1 MNVEE
6 FKKSLSKLDHVEF
19 VLPNNERV
27 PAHFHITEM
36 GIITKDYIDCGGTVR
51 KERSANFQIWHAN
64 DYEHR
69 IDPQKIID
77 IISTAEKSVL
87 LENLEVEVEYQSET
101 IGKYGLSFHD
111 NLFHLTPT
119 FTDCLAK
126 EKCGIPDNNVTEPET
141 ETYCSPSSGCC

>member
-1 MNVEE
+1 MYVES
-6 FKKSLSKLDHVEF
+6 FKKILSKLDQVEF
-19 VLPNNERV
+19 ILPSNENV

-51 KERSANFQIWHAN
+51 KERTANFQIWHAN

-69 IDPQKIID
+69 INPQKIID
-77 IISTAEKSVL
+77 IINTAEKSVF

-111 NLFHLTPT
+111 NLFQLTPT

-126 EKCGIPDNNVTEPET
+126 DKCGIPNNDETNPET
-141 ETYCSPSSGCC
+141 ETCCSPSTGCC

>member
-1 MNVEE
+1 MNIEE
-6 FKKSLSKLDHVEF
+6 LRKSLSKLDQVEF
-19 VLPNNERV
+19 VLPNNEHV

-51 KERSANFQIWHAN
+51 KERSANFQIWHAD

-69 IDPQKIID
+69 INPQKIVD
-77 IISTAEKSVL
+77 IIDTAEKSIL

-111 NLFHLTPT
+111 NLFYLTPT

-126 EKCGIPDNNVTEPET
+126 EKCGIPDNSETKPET